1 MLLPARMQLSLAYSK
16 GRESGKKEISNES
29 RRALCPSCVSRQEVM
44 PHENP
49 AAKRRKNA
57 AHRVSGGCEVLKA
70 SSSEG
75 AKETPDRLR
84 REGNGSHA
92 YSYGRSSRPRDFHH
106 PKLTLV
112 TSDLALTFTLAPS
125 SSGTGCAAKR
135 LLSRFGT
142 PLRSPSPLS
151 SLKSRCCP

>member
-112 TSDLALTFTLAPS
+112 TS

-142 PLRSPSPLS
+142 PLQSRKPLS
-151 SLKSRCCP
+151 SLKSGFCP